1 MRGELWERIK
11 YFFGFSSGQSSLSG
25 VSSKTQKEN
34 NMISGIDL
42 IKKYEGFRSQ
52 AYKCPAGIWTVG
64 YGSTVYA
71 DGSKVKKGDTI
82 SEQTAEALLIDY
94 LIKNVR
100 PHLEPLGLTDLQ
112 SAALESLVYNIG
124 WSAFAKSK
132 CFKALKEK
140 DWPTF
145 IKEYD
150 WFSGAGKFLP
160 GLAKRRTEE
169 LYYFFKGM

>member
-25 VSSKTQKEN
+25 VLSKTQKEN

-94 LIKNVR
+94 LI
-100 PHLEPLGLTDLQ
+100 T
-112 SAALESLVYNIG
+112 LVGVLLLNLN
-124 WSAFAKSK
+124 ASK
-132 CFKALKEK
+132 H
-140 DWPTF
+140 
-145 IKEYD
+145 
-150 WFSGAGKFLP
+150 
-160 GLAKRRTEE
+160 
-169 LYYFFKGM
+169 